1 MKTKSKNSFV
11 DDVITL
17 SFVPILTQ
25 FIGLFLL
32 PIITRLYDPY
42 DFGLFNTF
50 SSITAFLGVFS
61 TLAYHSLS
69 LCKIKKTQFIY
80 LLLV

>member
-25 FIGLFLL
+25 FIGLFL
-32 PIITRLYDPY
+32 PIITLGLYDPY
-42 DFGLFNTF
+42 EFGLFNTF
-50 SSITAFLGVFS
+50 SSITAFLDF
-61 TLAYHSLS
+61 
-69 LCKIKKTQFIY
+69 F
-80 LLLV
+80 

>member
-42 DFGLFNTF
+42 EFGLFNTF
-50 SSITAFLGVFS
+50 FPQLRLFWVFFQ
-61 TLAYHSLS
+61 L
-69 LCKIKKTQFIY
+69 
-80 LLLV
+80 